1 MNELKTII
9 FNDNVYADSRRVAP
23 MIGLEHEALLTG
35 INHMV
40 DVLTDNGQDVSDKFV
55 PYKRGGDVLWYR
67 LSRSGCDAVAVALTP
82 DETTRFLFINQY
94 TDSFRRGEKK
104 LRQLQSEDWQRKRK
118 LNVAGQINFHDT
130 IKELVTYA
138 EQMGSRN
145 ANFYYVDYNRLLNR
159 AVGLIDGERDEATA
173 MQLDNLSKA
182 NTWAGEIIKQGIANG
197 GDYHDI
203 YKAVK
208 QRMAAFKEFLEMTTS
223 TLPMG
228 VE

>member
-159 AVGLIDGERDEATA
+159 AVGLMDGERDEATA

-203 YKAVK
+203 YRAVK
-208 QRMAAFKEFLEMTTS
+208 HRMAAFKEFLEMTTS